1 MLMQITLDGDM
12 INKAFAEFT
21 DRFHDE
27 NLEESLLDIAK
38 EAMSFA
44 LDECGTSFENVM
56 EDGERMTLVGML
68 TSRYLCVQILTYR
81 EILAAAEGDGP
92 TQ

>member
-1 MLMQITLDGDM
+1 MV
-12 INKAFAEFT
+12 
-21 DRFHDE
+21 
-27 NLEESLLDIAK
+27 
-38 EAMSFA
+38 
-44 LDECGTSFENVM
+44 ECGTSFENVM
-56 EDGERMTLVGML
+56 DDGERMTLVGML